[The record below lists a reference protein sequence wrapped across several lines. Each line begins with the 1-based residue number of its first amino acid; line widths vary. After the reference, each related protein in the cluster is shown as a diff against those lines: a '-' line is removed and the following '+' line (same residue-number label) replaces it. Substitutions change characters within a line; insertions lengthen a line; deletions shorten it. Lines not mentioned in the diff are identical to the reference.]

1 MLLRATV
8 EHSVEAARAGAKA
21 GARGSNGSRSSRS
34 SRGSRGSRGAGGLVL
49 GCRLCGAFCGAFL
62 QGPVQNVRPEGQ
74 SPFAKFFQVL
84 QHPTAHGIQIHG
96 SAELDEFGD
105 AAELLHLAST
115 SSNKLRHM
123 QDCGSF
129 SSGLLACG
137 LEWSSDVFCQN
148 RNAER
153 SSRPP
158 APLRKGACL
167 DKGYTL

>member
-8 EHSVEAARAGAKA
+8 EHSVEAARAEAKA

-34 SRGSRGSRGAGGLVL
+34 SRGAGGLVL
-49 GCRLCGAFCGAFL
+49 GCRLCGAFRGAFL
-62 QGPVQNVRPEGQ
+62 QGPVQNVCPEGQ

-84 QHPTAHGIQIHG
+84 QHPAAHGIQIHG

-129 SSGLLACG
+129 ASGLLACG

-167 DKGYTL
+167 EKGYRL